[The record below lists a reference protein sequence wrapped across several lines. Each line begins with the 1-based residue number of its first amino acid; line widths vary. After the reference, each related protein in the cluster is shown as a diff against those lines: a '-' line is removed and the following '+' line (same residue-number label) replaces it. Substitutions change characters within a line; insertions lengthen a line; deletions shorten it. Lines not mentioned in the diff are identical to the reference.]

1 MGPTGDMI
9 KNIAHGRSGQRE
21 VQLGWNPFATDRCW
35 SGIAWP
41 TSGVAQRSSEWV
53 ALGLPRHRASR
64 QVLVSQSV
72 RLGSDDVSNRVTS
85 RRPPQL
91 TRRAFTASLI
101 ASAVGCAPHRHEL
114 DGHASSPK
122 QSSAPGRTPPPPAAQ
137 AAAAAATA
145 TAHSRFPVF
154 ERFPVLKHSIAR
166 VELATLPTPVQ
177 PVPRLG
183 AAIGIPGLY
192 VKRDDLTAE
201 SYGGG
206 KVRKLELFLADASS
220 RGCRRVV
227 TSGGAGS
234 NHAVATSIYAR
245 RLGLEATL
253 LLLPQAPTRHVRR
266 NLLADYHHGADM
278 RLLGSQAA
286 VRAETRRMLDAG
298 STGSALCEIAPGGS
312 SPLGNLA
319 YVNAGLEL
327 EAQVRAGL
335 LPAPH
340 RLYVAMGTMGC
351 AVGLAL
357 GLALTDLP
365 TRLVAVRA
373 SNRPTSTRARFAA
386 LFDATVGWLRQRD
399 PTFPRLRL
407 DPARI
412 TLEGRYLGRGYAQP
426 TQLGRRAM
434 QVARDHGDLGLD
446 LTYTAKAFAA
456 VSASAASANRETVL
470 FWHTHS
476 RTEPSVG
483 AGDHRALPS
492 AFYPY
497 FAGHT

>member
-1 MGPTGDMI
+1 M
-9 KNIAHGRSGQRE
+9 
-21 VQLGWNPFATDRCW
+21 
-35 SGIAWP
+35 
-41 TSGVAQRSSEWV
+41 
-53 ALGLPRHRASR
+53 
-64 QVLVSQSV
+64 
-72 RLGSDDVSNRVTS
+72 SNRGTS

-101 ASAVGCAPHRHEL
+101 ASAVGCAPHRPEL
-114 DGHASSPK
+114 DGRASSPN
-122 QSSAPGRTPPPPAAQ
+122 QSAVPRRAPPPATASTG
-137 AAAAAATA
+137 AATA
-145 TAHSRFPVF
+145 TPDPPARFPVF
-154 ERFPVLKHSIAR
+154 ERFPDLTQSIAR

-177 PVPRLG
+177 SVPSLG
-183 AAIGIPGLY
+183 AAIGIPELY
-192 VKRDDLTAE
+192 IKRDDLTAE

-206 KVRKLELFLADASS
+206 KVRKLELLLAAASG

-245 RLGLEATL
+245 RLGLETTL
-253 LLLPQAPTRHVRR
+253 LLLPQAPSRHVRR
-266 NLLADYHHGADM
+266 NLLANHHHGADL
-278 RLLGSQAA
+278 RLLGSQSA
-286 VRAETRRMLDAG
+286 VRAITRKMLEAR
-298 STGSALCEIAPGGS
+298 SAASALYVIAPGGS

-327 EAQVRAGL
+327 EAQVRVGL

-351 AVGLAL
+351 AVGLAI

-365 TRLVAVRA
+365 TRLIAVRA
-373 SNRPTSTRARFAA
+373 SNRPTSTRARFTA
-386 LFDATVGWLRQRD
+386 LFDATVAWLRQRD
-399 PTFPRLRL
+399 PTFPQLRV

-434 QVARDHGDLGLD
+434 RMARDHGDLGLD

-456 VSASAASANRETVL
+456 VSASAASARRETVL

-483 AGDHRALPS
+483 AGDPQALPS
-492 AFYPY
+492 AFHPY